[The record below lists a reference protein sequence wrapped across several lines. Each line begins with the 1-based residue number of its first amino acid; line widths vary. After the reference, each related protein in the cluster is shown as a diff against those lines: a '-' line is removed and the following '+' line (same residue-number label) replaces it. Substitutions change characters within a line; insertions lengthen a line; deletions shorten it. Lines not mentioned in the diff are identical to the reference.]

1 MRWCVGCAKAR
12 PGKERA
18 IRLHAHKMCEGCG
31 IKHRNYG
38 LSSEGKMRWCAG
50 CAKAR
55 PGKERAIRLGGG
67 RLHAAKAAGI
77 HEQANIQPLVVVEEP
92 KHEEQSQAEGEE
104 FTIVCLLRSRNRR
117 GRLQYEVKWRGYEE
131 TTWEPAQNIGSWWLK
146 HFKNSQPSG
155 AVEVCQAN
163 REKQGRKEEEYQE
176 EDEEEEVCAIC
187 LDVLVDHQC
196 YQTACDHQFH
206 VSCMNSW
213 LDRGSAC
220 PLCNQRVMR
229 RSLKR
234 VYEHH

>member
-1 MRWCVGCAKAR
+1 
-12 PGKERA
+12 
-18 IRLHAHKMCEGCG
+18 MCEGCG
-31 IKHRNYG
+31 IKHPTYG
-38 LSSEGKMRWCAG
+38 LPSEGKRRWCAG

-55 PGKERAIRLGGG
+55 PGKERAFRLGGG

-77 HEQANIQPLVVVEEP
+77 HEQANIQPLE
-92 KHEEQSQAEGEE
+92 
-104 FTIVCLLRSRNRR
+104 
-117 GRLQYEVKWRGYEE
+117 
-131 TTWEPAQNIGSWWLK
+131 
-146 HFKNSQPSG
+146 PSG

-163 REKQGRKEEEYQE
+163 REKQGREEEEYQE
-176 EDEEEEVCAIC
+176 EEDEGEEVCAIC
-187 LDVLVDHQC
+187 LDDLVDHQC

-213 LDRGSAC
+213 LDTGSAC